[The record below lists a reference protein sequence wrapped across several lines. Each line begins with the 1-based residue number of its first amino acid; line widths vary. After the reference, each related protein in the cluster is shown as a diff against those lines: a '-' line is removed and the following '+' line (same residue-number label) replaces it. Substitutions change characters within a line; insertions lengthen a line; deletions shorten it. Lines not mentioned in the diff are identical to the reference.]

1 MRHGD
6 VYHRRLICL
15 GWPAHAAPMSQSDP
29 IIVTALLGDRDFS
42 WLDGLRRQ
50 HFPPERN
57 QVPAHLTLFH
67 QLPPMV
73 TDELASLLK
82 AMVRAYPRPAAQ
94 ISSIMNLGG
103 GVAFRVE
110 SDALAMIRADIA
122 ERFHGL
128 LTTQDQQGWRA
139 HVTIQNKVTGTEA
152 KQLFNALSA
161 DFAPRPLAITG
172 LAAWWY
178 RGGPWEML
186 SQARFR

>member
-1 MRHGD
+1 
-6 VYHRRLICL
+6 
-15 GWPAHAAPMSQSDP
+15 MSQSDP

-50 HFPPERN
+50 HFPAERN

-73 TDELASLLK
+73 ADEIPSLLK
-82 AMVRAYPRPAAQ
+82 AVVRGRSRPPAQ
-94 ISSIMNLGG
+94 VSAVMNLGG
-103 GVAFRVE
+103 GVAFRVD
-110 SDALAMIRADIA
+110 SDALGAIRTDIA

-161 DFAPRPLAITG
+161 DFVARPLVIAG

-178 RGGPWEML
+178 RGGPWEKL
-186 SQARFR
+186 SEARFR